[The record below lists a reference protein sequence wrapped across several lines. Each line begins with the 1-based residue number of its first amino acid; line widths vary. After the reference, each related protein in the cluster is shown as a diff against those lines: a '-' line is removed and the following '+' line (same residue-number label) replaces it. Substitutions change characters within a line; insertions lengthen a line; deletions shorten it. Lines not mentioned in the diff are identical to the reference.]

1 MILAKSLKVPLTK
14 FYYVKTFFQ
23 HFFHS
28 SFSSSSGVGIRLKS
42 GVGLQYGG

>member
-28 SFSSSSGVGIRLKS
+28 SSSSSSVVGIRLKS
-42 GVGLQYGG
+42 GVGLEDGG